1 MGIRFTCKNCLN
13 RLNVKVSQA
22 GCKRQCPHCSS
33 EIVVPS
39 SEPLPDFAATPL
51 GDGLRP
57 FKNSKTQD
65 VAIGGGEQEKAS
77 SLATRETLPNRIRQR
92 MKRPKNQLL
101 RHRPPELAPEDIE
114 QSFETFMLDKPQ
126 LPPTMG
132 KVDPILQAPKQIW
145 YLRNKELGEI
155 GPLKGKLM
163 QRRLDAGDIKIGSLV
178 WRGDWDGWIPAEK
191 VFPRLVAEA
200 EGVRLKMKRS
210 RAFKELPIE
219 LRKPSKRSKK
229 KLTKGEK
236 THRKNWCFA
245 VFVIIGFVAILVLV
259 VVAMKVVIDNP

>member
-33 EIVVPS
+33 ELVVPP
-39 SEPLPDFAATPL
+39 SETLAESKASPL
-51 GDGLRP
+51 GDSP
-57 FKNSKTQD
+57 FKKAKTQV
-65 VAIGGGEQEKAS
+65 VAIGGGEQDKAT
-77 SLATRETLPNRIRQR
+77 SLATQATLPNRIRQR

-101 RHRPPELAPEDIE
+101 RHRPPELAPDEIE
-114 QSFETFMLDKPQ
+114 QSVETFILDKPQ

-163 QRRLDAGDIKIGSLV
+163 QKRLDAGDIKIGSLV
-178 WRGDWDGWIPAEK
+178 WRGDWGGWIPAEK

-200 EGVRLKMKRS
+200 EGVRLEKKRS

-219 LRKPSKRSKK
+219 LRKPSKRPKK
-229 KLTKGEK
+229 QLTKDEK
-236 THRKNWCFA
+236 TQRKNLFFA
-245 VFVIIGFVAILVLV
+245 VFVIIGFVAILVLL
-259 VVAMKVVIDNP
+259 VVAMKVVIDIP